1 MRPPSSILAI
11 SCALSLSLGAAD
23 KPYEVKAGEAIPS
36 KIIYTD
42 HLGPYKHDL
51 PAILPLVVVSFQ
63 TQATEK
69 GRGGG
74 IFSSGTLQYTLD
86 GISPALMQKIT
97 DQVQEALEAE
107 LKASGW
113 QIIPAEKAV
122 ELDAY
127 KAWAKSPDP
136 SGGEVE
142 RSVISKG
149 KGVNSLFASKELE
162 RVFVGGKRPLVG
174 NGTVLG
180 GWAGAP
186 AICKLGLALNAKV
199 ILFRA
204 LVNFANIETGKRG
217 LFTGSQSWKS
227 STVLEV
233 SYAELD
239 VYPPDA
245 SGTTPA
251 RLHTELPVTMFSD
264 FITDAKKDG
273 SHHTLTANPERYE
286 KDTVETLRAVAKGF
300 AAVSNK

>member
-1 MRPPSSILAI
+1 MRLPHTLLVLG
-11 SCALSLSLGAAD
+11 CALSLTLGAAD
-23 KPYEVKAGEAIPS
+23 KPFEVKAGEAIPS

-42 HLGPYKHDL
+42 HLGPFKHDL
-51 PAILPLVVVSFQ
+51 PAVLPMVVVSFQ

-69 GRGGG
+69 GSGGG
-74 IFSSGTLQYTLD
+74 IFSSGTKEYTLD
-86 GISPALMQKIT
+86 GISPALMQKIA
-97 DQVQEALEAE
+97 DQVQDALEAE
-107 LKASGW
+107 LKAGGW

-136 SGGEVE
+136 SGDEVK
-142 RSVISKG
+142 RAFFSKG
-149 KGVNSLFASKELE
+149 KGTNTLSSKEME

-174 NGTVLG
+174 NGVVLG
-180 GWAGAP
+180 GWTGAP

-204 LVNFANIETGKRG
+204 LVNFANIEAGKRG
-217 LFTGSQSWKS
+217 LFTGSQTWKS
-227 STVLEV
+227 STILEV

-245 SGTTPA
+245 SGATPA
-251 RLHTELPVTMFSD
+251 RLHTEVPVTMFSD
-264 FITDAKKDG
+264 FITADKHEG
-273 SHHTLTANPERYE
+273 SHHLLTADSERYE
-286 KDTVETLRAVAKGF
+286 KDTVEALRTVAKGF